1 MRRCVAKMSSASEP
15 ARAVLGNARVCPDV
29 EIDRARGAGVSHM
42 NASSCLCFVF
52 KLFNRR
58 SASSDARSAARE
70 PREVLRLQTVCDAVG
85 NSASSCREYNR
96 LRTQPVSV
104 SQSNREDDEPR
115 FILFSFERMRDR
127 TRSPTSTGRLSPAGP
142 AFARGGFLPA
152 NDAGFQVL
160 DARSPK
166 SRI

>member
-15 ARAVLGNARVCPDV
+15 ARAVCLGNARDRPDV
-29 EIDRARGAGVSHM
+29 EIDRARGAGVSRM

-52 KLFNRR
+52 KLFNGR

-70 PREVLRLQTVCDAVG
+70 PREVLRLQTVCDAVR
-85 NSASSCREYNR
+85 NSASSCREKNR
-96 LRTQPVSV
+96 LKAQPVSV

-142 AFARGGFLPA
+142 TFARGGFCPA
-152 NDAGFQVL
+152 NDAGF
-160 DARSPK
+160 
-166 SRI
+166 